1 MGKMLSS
8 LKNMMGFEDE
18 DLYDEYEEEAV
29 ETERQEEPKESY
41 SIINRRKEIREQNKV
56 VSIHGGNQKVNIMKP
71 STFDEAPQIC
81 DSLKEN
87 KIVVVNT
94 TGLEPRTAQR
104 LLDFIAGA
112 TYALGGDL
120 QEVEHG
126 IYVLS
131 PSMVE
136 VTRDL
141 KEDTTAKGFLNWK

>member
-18 DLYDEYEEEAV
+18 DLYDDYEEETE
-29 ETERQEEPKESY
+29 ETEKQEEPKESY
-41 SIINRRKEIREQNKV
+41 SIINRRKEMREQNKV
-56 VSIHGGNQKVNIMKP
+56 VSIHGGNQKVNIIKP

-94 TGLEPRTAQR
+94 TGLEPKTAQR

-136 VTRDL
+136 VTREL

>member
-1 MGKMLSS
+1 MSS

-18 DLYDEYEEEAV
+18 DLYDDYEEETE
-29 ETERQEEPKESY
+29 ETEKQEEPKESY
-41 SIINRRKEIREQNKV
+41 SVINRRKEMREQNKV
-56 VSIHGGNQKVNIMKP
+56 VSIHGGNQKVNIIKP

-81 DSLKEN
+81 DSVKEN

-94 TGLEPRTAQR
+94 TGLEPKTAQR

-136 VTRDL
+136 VTREL

>member
-136 VTRDL
+136 VTREL

>member
-18 DLYDEYEEEAV
+18 DLYDDYEEE
-29 ETERQEEPKESY
+29 TEELEKQEEPKESY
-41 SIINRRKEIREQNKV
+41 SVLNRRKELREQNKV
-56 VSIHGGNQKVNIMKP
+56 VSIHGGNQKVNIIKP
-71 STFDEAPQIC
+71 STFDEAPQIS
-81 DSLKEN
+81 DNLKEN

-136 VTRDL
+136 VTREL

>member
-18 DLYDEYEEEAV
+18 DLYDDYEEETEEK
-29 ETERQEEPKESY
+29 ETQEDTRESY
-41 SIINRRKEIREQNKV
+41 SVINRRKEMREQNKV
-56 VSIHGGNQKVNIMKP
+56 VSIHGGNQKVNIIKP

-81 DSLKEN
+81 DNLKEN

-131 PSMVE
+131 PSMVD
-136 VTRDL
+136 VTREI
-141 KEDTTAKGFLNWK
+141 KEDSTVKGFLNWK

>member
-1 MGKMLSS
+1 M
-8 LKNMMGFEDE
+8 N
-18 DLYDEYEEEAV
+18 
-29 ETERQEEPKESY
+29 
-41 SIINRRKEIREQNKV
+41 II
-56 VSIHGGNQKVNIMKP
+56 KP

-136 VTRDL
+136 VTREL

>member
-1 MGKMLSS
+1 MEK
-8 LKNMMGFEDE
+8 
-18 DLYDEYEEEAV
+18 
-29 ETERQEEPKESY
+29 QEEPKESY

-56 VSIHGGNQKVNIMKP
+56 VSIHGGNQKVNIIKP

-94 TGLEPRTAQR
+94 TGLEPKTAQR

-136 VTRDL
+136 VTREL

>member
-18 DLYDEYEEEAV
+18 DLYDDYEEE
-29 ETERQEEPKESY
+29 TEEMEKQEEPKESY

-56 VSIHGGNQKVNIMKP
+56 VSIHGGNQKVNIIKP

-136 VTRDL
+136 VTREL

>member
-1 MGKMLSS
+1 MGKIMSS

-18 DLYDEYEEEAV
+18 DLYDDYEEETE
-29 ETERQEEPKESY
+29 ETEKQEEPKESY
-41 SIINRRKEIREQNKV
+41 SVINRRKEMREQNKV
-56 VSIHGGNQKVNIMKP
+56 VSIHGGNQKVNIIKP

-94 TGLEPRTAQR
+94 TGLEPKTAQR

-136 VTRDL
+136 VTREL

>member
-1 MGKMLSS
+1 MGKIMSS

-18 DLYDEYEEEAV
+18 DLYDDYEEETE
-29 ETERQEEPKESY
+29 ETEKQEEPKESY
-41 SIINRRKEIREQNKV
+41 SIINRRKEMREQNKV
-56 VSIHGGNQKVNIMKP
+56 VSIHGGNQKVNIIKP

-94 TGLEPRTAQR
+94 TGLEPKTAQR

-136 VTRDL
+136 VTREL

>member
-1 MGKMLSS
+1 MGKIMSS

-18 DLYDEYEEEAV
+18 DLYDDYEEEAE
-29 ETERQEEPKESY
+29 ETEKQEEPKESY
-41 SIINRRKEIREQNKV
+41 SVVNRRKEMREQNKV
-56 VSIHGGNQKVNIMKP
+56 VSIHGGNQKVNIIKP
-71 STFDEAPQIC
+71 NTFDEAPQIC

-136 VTRDL
+136 VTREL

>member
-1 MGKMLSS
+1 MGKIMSS

-18 DLYDEYEEEAV
+18 DLYDDYEEETE
-29 ETERQEEPKESY
+29 ETEKQEEPKESY
-41 SIINRRKEIREQNKV
+41 SVINRRKEMREQNKV
-56 VSIHGGNQKVNIMKP
+56 VSIHGGNQKVNIIKP

-81 DSLKEN
+81 DSVKEN

-94 TGLEPRTAQR
+94 TGLEPKTAQR

-136 VTRDL
+136 VTREL

>member
-1 MGKMLSS
+1 
-8 LKNMMGFEDE
+8 MMGFEDE
-18 DLYDEYEEEAV
+18 DLYDDYEEE
-29 ETERQEEPKESY
+29 TEEMEKQEEPKESY

-56 VSIHGGNQKVNIMKP
+56 VSIHGGNQKVNIIKP

-136 VTRDL
+136 VTREL

>member
-18 DLYDEYEEEAV
+18 DLYDEYEEEGE
-29 ETERQEEPKESY
+29 ETEKLEEPKESF
-41 SIINRRKEIREQNKV
+41 SIINRRKEMREQNKV
-56 VSIHGGNQKVNIMKP
+56 VSIHGGNQKVNIIKP

-126 IYVLS
+126 VYVLS

-136 VTRDL
+136 VTREL

>member
-1 MGKMLSS
+1 MGKIMSS

-18 DLYDEYEEEAV
+18 DLYDDYEEETE
-29 ETERQEEPKESY
+29 ETEKQEEPKESY
-41 SIINRRKEIREQNKV
+41 SIINRRKEMREQNKV
-56 VSIHGGNQKVNIMKP
+56 VSIHGGNQKVNIIKP

-81 DSLKEN
+81 DSVKEN

-94 TGLEPRTAQR
+94 TGLEPKTAQR

-136 VTRDL
+136 VTREL

>member
-1 MGKMLSS
+1 
-8 LKNMMGFEDE
+8 MGFEDE
-18 DLYDEYEEEAV
+18 DLYDDYEEE
-29 ETERQEEPKESY
+29 TEEMEKQEEPKESY

-56 VSIHGGNQKVNIMKP
+56 VSIHGGNQKVNIIKP

-136 VTRDL
+136 VTREL

>member
-18 DLYDEYEEEAV
+18 DLYDDYEEETEEK
-29 ETERQEEPKESY
+29 ETQEDSRESY
-41 SIINRRKEIREQNKV
+41 SVINRRKEMREQNKV
-56 VSIHGGNQKVNIMKP
+56 VSIHGGNQKVNIIKP

-81 DSLKEN
+81 DNLKEN

-131 PSMVE
+131 PSMVD
-136 VTRDL
+136 VTREI
-141 KEDTTAKGFLNWK
+141 KEDSTVKGFLNWK

>member
-41 SIINRRKEIREQNKV
+41 SIINRRKELREQNKV
-56 VSIHGGNQKVNIMKP
+56 VSIHGGNQKVNIIKP

-94 TGLEPRTAQR
+94 TGLEPKTAQR

-136 VTRDL
+136 VTREL

>member
-18 DLYDEYEEEAV
+18 DLYDDYEEETEEK
-29 ETERQEEPKESY
+29 ETHEEPRESY
-41 SIINRRKEIREQNKV
+41 SVINRRKEMREQNKV
-56 VSIHGGNQKVNIMKP
+56 VSIHGGNQKVNIIKP

-81 DSLKEN
+81 DNLKEN

-131 PSMVE
+131 PSMVD
-136 VTRDL
+136 VTREI
-141 KEDTTAKGFLNWK
+141 KEDSTVKGFLNWK

>member
-18 DLYDEYEEEAV
+18 DLYDDYEEETEEK
-29 ETERQEEPKESY
+29 ETHEEPRESY
-41 SIINRRKEIREQNKV
+41 SVINRRKEMREQNKV

-81 DSLKEN
+81 DNLKEN

-131 PSMVE
+131 PSMVD
-136 VTRDL
+136 VTRDI
-141 KEDTTAKGFLNWK
+141 KEDSTVKGFLNWK

>member
-1 MGKMLSS
+1 MGKIMSS

-18 DLYDEYEEEAV
+18 DLYDDYEEETV
-29 ETERQEEPKESY
+29 ETEKQEEPKESY
-41 SIINRRKEIREQNKV
+41 SIINRRKEMREQNKV
-56 VSIHGGNQKVNIMKP
+56 VSIHGGNQKVNIIKP

-94 TGLEPRTAQR
+94 TGLEPKTAQR

-136 VTRDL
+136 VTREL